1 MNELTKALATLD
13 SETFYLA
20 TYRASADAVCCI
32 LNHQLVGLPVT
43 LNQEQSIN
51 LQYVRE
57 LGLITLDASG
67 DGTYVADQL
76 QCKTLEQEL
85 REDTE
90 PLFTWRGQEGDTPAE
105 CF

>member
-1 MNELTKALATLD
+1 MNNLTKALANLD

-20 TYRASADAVCCI
+20 TYKASADAVCCI
-32 LNHQLVGLPVT
+32 LNYEAHGLPVT

-51 LQYVRE
+51 MQYVRD
-57 LGLITLDASG
+57 LRLITRDRFG
-67 DGTYVADQL
+67 DGTYTVDQL
-76 QCKTLEQEL
+76 QCRALELEF
-85 REDTE
+85 REDTD

>member
-13 SETFYLA
+13 SDTFYLA
-20 TYRASADAVCCI
+20 TYKAGADAVCCI
-32 LNHQLVGLPVT
+32 LNHQLLGLPVT

-57 LGLITLDASG
+57 LGLITRDPSG
-67 DGTYVADQL
+67 DGTYAVDQL
-76 QCKTLEQEL
+76 QCETLEEEL

>member
-1 MNELTKALATLD
+1 MENLTKALATLD

-20 TYRASADAVCCI
+20 TYNASADAVCCI
-32 LNHQLVGLPVT
+32 LNHQLLGLPVT

-57 LGLITLDASG
+57 LGLITLDASSNR
-67 DGTYVADQL
+67 TYVADQL
-76 QCKTLEQEL
+76 QCETLEMEL

-90 PLFTWRGQEGDTPAE
+90 PFFMWRGQEGDTPAE